1 MMFRFK
7 RRRNPFYNPFLT
19 LLGRF
24 IGIGGMCVAVYFSLV
39 EGTLSPLYVAFAVLT
54 ILEMVLFYSR
64 LWR

>member
-1 MMFRFK
+1 
-7 RRRNPFYNPFLT
+7 
-19 LLGRF
+19 
-24 IGIGGMCVAVYFSLV
+24 MCVAVYFSLV